1 MADIEDQL
9 AELKQQLAEEKES
22 RAAAES
28 AAADRAEEQRR
39 QHEQTMQLLNQ
50 LMGKQGGGGAEE
62 QKNQG
67 GEAQAAPVTGGEVEN
82 PAPSTPQEDSA
93 ANSVVPVED
102 GPHVDQSGE
111 SGQDGD
117 YGLQGETANAHGS
130 RRSLRAPMKMAPP
143 ILKESGFRLS
153 KRKSPHTRNIK
164 ISIVCCIPKHISM

>member
-9 AELKQQLAEEKES
+9 AELKQQLAEKES

-102 GPHVDQSGE
+102 GPHVINLARADKT
-111 SGQDGD
+111 
-117 YGLQGETANAHGS
+117 ETTVSKVRPLIHTGVEDLFE
-130 RRSLRAPMKMAPP
+130 LR
-143 ILKESGFRLS
+143 
-153 KRKSPHTRNIK
+153 
-164 ISIVCCIPKHISM
+164 

>member
-22 RAAAES
+22 RTAAES

-39 QHEQTMQLLNQ
+39 QHDQTMQLLDQ

-67 GEAQAAPVTGGEVEN
+67 GEARAAPVTGGEVEN
-82 PAPSTPQEDSA
+82 RAPSTPQEDSA

-102 GPHVDQSGE
+102 GPHVDQSGAV
-111 SGQDGD
+111 S
-117 YGLQGETANAHGS
+117 YTHLTLPTKA
-130 RRSLRAPMKMAPP
+130 
-143 ILKESGFRLS
+143 
-153 KRKSPHTRNIK
+153 
-164 ISIVCCIPKHISM
+164 